1 MVAGRRAV
9 PNLGRFR
16 GALPCEGPAG
26 SDGARRRYAS
36 LPVTEEAPKQSAAA
50 SAAEK
55 VRAIVE
61 AAESSAA
68 ELEAEARADAA
79 HIRAEAQGEADSRL
93 TRAREV
99 AARLAERAGELERQ
113 VADIRASI
121 ASLAKD
127 LEELRGEAEPA
138 ANAALREGEPVAS
151 VATEDEEAGV
161 DETIAAAEAA
171 AAREPEDAEEL
182 AEEPVTQPASG
193 EGARVIALNMALR
206 GTPRDETARYLAEN
220 FELDD
225 PDALLDDVYS
235 QAGGG

>member
-1 MVAGRRAV
+1 
-9 PNLGRFR
+9 
-16 GALPCEGPAG
+16 
-26 SDGARRRYAS
+26 
-36 LPVTEEAPKQSAAA
+36 VTEEAPKQSAAA
-50 SAAEK
+50 STAEK
-55 VRAIVE
+55 VRAILE
-61 AAESSAA
+61 AAERSAA

-79 HIRAEAQGEADSRL
+79 RIRAEAQGEVDSRL

-99 AARLAERAGELERQ
+99 AARLAERAGKLEQQ
-113 VADIRASI
+113 VADVRASI

-151 VATEDEEAGV
+151 VTTVDEEAGV

-171 AAREPEDAEEL
+171 AAREPEDAEE
-182 AEEPVTQPASG
+182 AVTQPPSG

-206 GTPRDETARYLAEN
+206 GAPRDETARYLAEN

-225 PDALLDDVYS
+225 PDALLDDVYAR
-235 QAGGG
+235 AGGG